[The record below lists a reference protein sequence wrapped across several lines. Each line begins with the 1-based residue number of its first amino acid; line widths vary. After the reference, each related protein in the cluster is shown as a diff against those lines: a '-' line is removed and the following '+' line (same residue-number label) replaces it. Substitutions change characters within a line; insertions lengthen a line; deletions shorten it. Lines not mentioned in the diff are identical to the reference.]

1 MHPFDQIPIVQ
12 SINGGVFIKKIT
24 LIMNNNYTY
33 SSVVFLNNC
42 MVGLKDYRTAVLQH
56 FVEKADKK
64 ICRNIIQK
72 LLE

>member
-1 MHPFDQIPIVQ
+1 
-12 SINGGVFIKKIT
+12 
-24 LIMNNNYTY
+24 MNNNYIH

-42 MVGLKDYRTAVLQH
+42 MVGLKDDRTAVLQH
-56 FVEKADKK
+56 FVKKADKK